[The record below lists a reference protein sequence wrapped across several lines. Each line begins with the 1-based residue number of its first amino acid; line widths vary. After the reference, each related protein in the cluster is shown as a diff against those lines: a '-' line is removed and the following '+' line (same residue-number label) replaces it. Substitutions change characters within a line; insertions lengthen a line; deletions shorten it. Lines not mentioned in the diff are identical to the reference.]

1 MSAETTM
8 RFALTLEQQEFGH
21 AIRAFLRQRAP
32 ESQLIE
38 RIALENRFDTKLWKD
53 LSEQLELPGLV
64 VPESHGGSGFG
75 AVELAVTLEEFGRAL
90 TPVPY
95 FATTVLALPLILGA
109 DINGAADD
117 LVRELATGTSIGAVA
132 LAEPGRSATSTP
144 STTARGNRL
153 QGQKTLVID
162 GDLADVFVVSAQVD
176 GVLGL
181 YCVSA
186 DAPGVTVR
194 RQEMLDPTRG
204 SAEVWLDDVEATCL
218 DASDRAA
225 TVLNQ
230 VLDRARVALAAE
242 QVGGAARCLEIAVE
256 HVKTREQF
264 GRPIGSLQAVKHQCA
279 KMRYDL
285 EVARS
290 AAWYA
295 AWAIEEA
302 PGELAMV
309 IPTVKYLCSEAFES
323 AARRCV
329 HLLGGIGFTWEHPAQ
344 LFFKRATSAAQF
356 GGSPTDALHHLAD
369 HMLDNTHND
378 GRDV

>member
-1 MSAETTM
+1 M
-8 RFALTLEQQEFGH
+8 RFAPTSEQQEFGQ
-21 AIRAFLRQRAP
+21 AIRSFLRQRAP
-32 ESQLIE
+32 ESGLIE
-38 RIALENRFDTKLWKD
+38 RIADENRFDTKLWKD
-53 LSEQLELPGLV
+53 LSEQLELPGLM

-75 AVELAVTLEEFGRAL
+75 AIELAMTLEEFGRAL

-95 FATTVLALPLILGA
+95 FATTVLALPLIMGA
-109 DINGAADD
+109 DINGVADD
-117 LVRELATGTSIGAVA
+117 LVRDLATGTSIGAAA
-132 LAEPGRSATSTP
+132 LAEPGRSATSIP
-144 STTARGNRL
+144 ATTATGNRL
-153 QGQKTLVID
+153 QGHKTLVVD

-186 DAPGVTVR
+186 DAAGVTVR

-204 SAEVWLDDVEATCL
+204 SAEVWFDDVEATCL
-218 DASDRAA
+218 DTSALSVN
-225 TVLNQ
+225 VLNQ

-242 QVGGAARCLEIAVE
+242 QVGGAARCLEIALE

-264 GRPIGSLQAVKHQCA
+264 GRPIGSFQAVKHQCA
-279 KMRYDL
+279 KMLYDL
-285 EVARS
+285 EVARR

-302 PGELAMV
+302 PEELAMV

-323 AARRCV
+323 AARQCV

-356 GGSPTDALHHLAD
+356 LGSRTDALYQLAD
-369 HMLDNTHND
+369 QILGDNHND
-378 GRDV
+378 SRSS